1 MFDAFILTF
10 FVISAIL
17 YLLYNNSKAAVGPTY
32 GYEIIGKLEKHP
44 IGAVKANTI
53 YPLLGRLSK
62 EGYISSAEQEQNGK
76 SPERKYYSVTAK
88 GLEYIAS
95 MSDEWDNLL
104 NAIEEITGRRNAKNE
119 HCYIQPIGR
128 TDL

>member
-1 MFDAFILTF
+1 MN
-10 FVISAIL
+10 ISGWRCRIKRGTL
-17 YLLYNNSKAAVGPTY
+17 EFCIMLMIKKQPTY
-32 GYEIIGKLEKHP
+32 GYESISKLEKYP
-44 IGAVKANTI
+44 IGATKANTI

-62 EGYISSAEQEQNGK
+62 EGYISSVEQEQSGK
-76 SPERKYYSVTAK
+76 SPERKYYSVTTK

-95 MSDEWDNLL
+95 MSDEWANLL
-104 NAIEEITGRRNAKNE
+104 NTIEEITGRRNSNNE

>member
-10 FVISAIL
+10 FVKSATL
-17 YLLYNNSKAAVGPTY
+17 YLPYNNSKTVVGRRIP
-32 GYEIIGKLEKHP
+32 
-44 IGAVKANTI
+44 
-53 YPLLGRLSK
+53 
-62 EGYISSAEQEQNGK
+62 
-76 SPERKYYSVTAK
+76 PERKYYSVTTE

-104 NAIEEITGRRNAKNE
+104 NAIEKITGRRNANNE

>member
-1 MFDAFILTF
+1 MT
-10 FVISAIL
+10 ISNWRCQIKRGTPEFCIML
-17 YLLYNNSKAAVGPTY
+17 MIKNQPTY
-32 GYEIIGKLEKHP
+32 GYEIISELEKHP
-44 IGAVKANTI
+44 ILAAKANTI

-62 EGYISSAEQEQNGK
+62 EGYVSSAEQEQSRK
-76 SPERKYYSVTAK
+76 SPERKYYSVTTK

-104 NAIEEITGRRNAKNE
+104 NAIEEITGRRNANNE